1 MNQTPCPNCGWV
13 HPPKP
18 RQKYPPEHYR
28 NNTTPIEINFR
39 GEWES
44 FRSVTEASRV
54 TGIKTSRLF
63 AALRKGT
70 GSELQVRLA
79 KAGIR

>member
-1 MNQTPCPNCGWV
+1 MNREPCPNCGWV
-13 HPPKP
+13 HPPVP
-18 RQKYPPEHYR
+18 RKRPTTYA
-28 NNTTPIEINFR
+28 NNVTPIEINFR

-54 TGIKTSRLF
+54 TGIKTSKLF

-70 GSELQVRLA
+70 RSELQVRLA